1 MEVLLIKDSKGK
13 NHLVF
18 NKEDINEY
26 DEMGARVDDFE
37 ILQILG
43 EGSFGFV
50 VKVKARLNHK
60 IYAMKKMNFAE
71 LKDKNLILLCQNE
84 TKMLSKLNNS
94 LITKYYKSIKEGNS
108 LYIIMEFMD
117 NGDLSGLLKAHK
129 TLNKPIEEERLFDIF
144 IKAMK
149 SLKYIHSKK
158 LVHRDIKPENLFI
171 SVDAE
176 VKLGDFGVSAAL
188 IDKKKKNKNIAYF
201 NEYKNNSIKDS
212 VIGDIICEQTVVGT
226 PPFMSPEMINETV
239 YDLKTDVY
247 SMGVTFFELCFWH
260 LPRVPEVTFDG
271 DINLVDVPIKNN
283 KNIYSKELI
292 NIINKMKEM
301 DKKKRSD
308 SDTALK
314 MLIEEFNK
322 KYSKN
327 SSLGATLSCLYAFDG
342 MTEYFKKPNNQKFLN
357 DNKINK
363 PISFAY
369 LYGINVINNKYDWYN
384 SLFDI
389 RNVINSENNRY
400 SGNKEIET
408 SEILSHLLAKMHKE
422 LNQLSNNNYYRKK
435 TSDLESQI
443 KEDALKKF
451 INISNATNKSAIY
464 DFFYAIM
471 KTKTTC
477 SKCSLTKYYFN
488 FYYYISFEINL
499 AIRYKKSNLS
509 LENLFD
515 IQNDICIPIG
525 LNKFRYCEQCK
536 SGQVHCQRKQ
546 FYCFPNFLIICL
558 ERGNNCQNKMKIIYD
573 LKLNLEK
580 KCDCVGNNN
589 YQLVGIVKRMDKNE
603 KEHYIS
609 IYYDYTDKS
618 WMLRDDSSLTKI
630 NSPLEHNQGIEIAF
644 FYKKE

>member
-1 MEVLLIKDSKGK
+1 
-13 NHLVF
+13 
-18 NKEDINEY
+18 
-26 DEMGARVDDFE
+26 
-37 ILQILG
+37 
-43 EGSFGFV
+43 
-50 VKVKARLNHK
+50 
-60 IYAMKKMNFAE
+60 
-71 LKDKNLILLCQNE
+71 
-84 TKMLSKLNNS
+84 
-94 LITKYYKSIKEGNS
+94 
-108 LYIIMEFMD
+108 MEFMD

-129 TLNKPIEEERLFDIF
+129 TLEKPIEEERLFDIF

-149 SLKYIHSKK
+149 CLSYIHSKK
-158 LVHRDIKPENLFI
+158 IVHRNIKLKNLFLN
-171 SVDAE
+171 VDGE
-176 VKLGDFGVSAAL
+176 IKLGDFCMSAAF
-188 IDKKKKNKNIAYF
+188 IDKKENNNNIENF
-201 NEYKNNSIKDS
+201 NENENNSIKES
-212 VIGDIICEQTVVGT
+212 VIGDVICEQTIIGT
-226 PPFMSPEMINETV
+226 PICMSPEMMNQTK

-247 SMGVTFFELCFWH
+247 SMGVSFFELCFWNPPRDLRRYH
-260 LPRVPEVTFDG
+260 GNIIHIDLP
-271 DINLVDVPIKNN
+271 IQYN
-283 KNIYSKELI
+283 KNIYSQELI
-292 NIINKMKEM
+292 DIINKMKEI
-301 DKKKRSD
+301 DKNKRPD
-308 SDTALK
+308 SDTVLK

-389 RNVINSENNRY
+389 RNVINFENNRY

-499 AIRYKKSNLS
+499 AMRYKKGNLS

-589 YQLVGIVKRMDKNE
+589 YQLVGIVKRMDKNK

-609 IYYDYTDKS
+609 LYYDYAIKS
-618 WMLRDDSSLTKI
+618 WILRDDSSSTKI